1 MRTRGRFTGFAE
13 EMWSM
18 LRGSLVVFI
27 LLYSWVS
34 HGSASVTYDKR
45 SFIING
51 QRKILIS
58 GSIHYPRSTPEV
70 PCFKCQCGFYV
81 FMGFSLDFF
90 FFFFFNFFFFL
101 WVLLGIRN
109 CRCGQTWYRRPKMEA
124 WMLYRL
130 MCFGMGMSRL
140 VERWMQSI
148 SSSLAFDRIGC
159 LVADKG

>member
-1 MRTRGRFTGFAE
+1 MFSSSFSLSVVYTEKETNSKVKKGIGLRTRGRFTGFAE

-90 FFFFFNFFFFL
+90 FFFLFNFLRIFHASLNVGVSGSHFFRGF
-101 WVLLGIRN
+101 
-109 CRCGQTWYRRPKMEA
+109 EA
-124 WMLYRL
+124 
-130 MCFGMGMSRL
+130 
-140 VERWMQSI
+140 
-148 SSSLAFDRIGC
+148 
-159 LVADKG
+159 